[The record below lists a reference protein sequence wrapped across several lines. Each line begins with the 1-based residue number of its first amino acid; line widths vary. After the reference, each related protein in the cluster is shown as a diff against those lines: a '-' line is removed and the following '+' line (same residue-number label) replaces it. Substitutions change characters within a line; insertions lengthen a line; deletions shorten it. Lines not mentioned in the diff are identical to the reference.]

1 VGNDFLAPPRRRFGP
16 LLVAGVLV
24 AVTVTVLVTIAVV
37 RPGPARALPR
47 PAGPGTAS
55 SSVSQSIAASASPV
69 PSVSPVGQDAAPLGV
84 VHGARMVDG
93 VGLGYPH
100 TLVGAVSAAVE
111 FYTQLGCNLDPDR
124 GKTLGSL
131 IAVSAWRDAP
141 QVFAQAA
148 LAARKQFGLPVTG
161 PVPQGASTVLDPVE
175 FQTRNATSD
184 RVEVVLLAYLT
195 VTTPAQG
202 VENRL
207 GVFPIL
213 IAWERGDWRWTN
225 QRQPSDVST
234 DYQALSAQPGSPQAA
249 ALGWRELDR

>member
-1 VGNDFLAPPRRRFGP
+1 MGNDFLALPRRRFGP
-16 LLVAGVLV
+16 LLLAGALVLV
-24 AVTVTVLVTIAVV
+24 AATVLVTIAVM
-37 RPGPARALPR
+37 RPGSAGALPR
-47 PAGPGTAS
+47 SAGPGVAS
-55 SSVSQSIAASASPV
+55 PSASGSVAPSAV
-69 PSVSPVGQDAAPLGV
+69 PAPSVSPVDPDAAPLGL

-100 TLVGAVSAAVE
+100 SLVGAVSAAVE
-111 FYTQLGCNLDPDR
+111 FYTQLGCNLDADR

-131 IAVSAWRDAP
+131 IAVSTWWDAP

-175 FQTRNATSD
+175 FQTRNASAD

-202 VENRL
+202 VQNRL

-213 IAWERGDWRWTN
+213 IAWDRSDWRWTN
-225 QRQPSDVST
+225 QHQPT
-234 DYQALSAQPGSPQAA
+234 DITTNYQALSAQPGSPQAA
-249 ALGWRELDR
+249 ALGWRELAR